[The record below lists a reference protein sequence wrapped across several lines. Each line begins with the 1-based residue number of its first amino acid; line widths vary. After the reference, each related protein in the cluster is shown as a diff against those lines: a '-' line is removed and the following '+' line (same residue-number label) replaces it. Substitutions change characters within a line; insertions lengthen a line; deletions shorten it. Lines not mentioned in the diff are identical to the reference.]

1 MLCKYLWRQI
11 SGGRYNTCMY
21 QVWTT
26 VICLRFVISVIRR
39 VTALNTVREAGEM
52 DWAWRMHQ
60 EHKKIRLIFLIHE
73 AQSHVL
79 FSFSRCLVHI
89 SAPLSSSLCFLLLGN
104 ACLGTLYLQELGPEA
119 RPPGVSETQSI
130 GRWVEVAER
139 GTRTLPWCVTKTRG
153 RPLGSHVTQD
163 KV

>member
-1 MLCKYLWRQI
+1 
-11 SGGRYNTCMY
+11 
-21 QVWTT
+21 
-26 VICLRFVISVIRR
+26 
-39 VTALNTVREAGEM
+39 M

-73 AQSHVL
+73 AQSHIF

-89 SAPLSSSLCFLLLGN
+89 SAPLSSSLYLLLLGN
-104 ACLGTLYLQELGPEA
+104 TCLGTLYLQELGPEA
-119 RPPGVSETQSI
+119 RPPGVSEPQSI
-130 GRWVEVAER
+130 GGWAGVAER